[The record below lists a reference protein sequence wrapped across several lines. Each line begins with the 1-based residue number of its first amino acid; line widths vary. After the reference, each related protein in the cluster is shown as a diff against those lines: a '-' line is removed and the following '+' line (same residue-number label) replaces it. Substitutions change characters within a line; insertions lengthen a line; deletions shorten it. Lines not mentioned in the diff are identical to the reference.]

1 MNLIKDYGVESFIFD
16 YNNQPTS
23 FKGMAGIAE
32 YRYPSPIALTCKV
45 KNYPIYKSVQRDNF
59 TLYDLYYFHYMTAGK
74 FLVNSEVYARIIE
87 ILENYPN
94 FGKSK
99 IIGWGNRVSNAD
111 FFLRV
116 ENLKLFKDR
125 IEYIK
130 PPKKLGSNAF
140 TELKAGG
147 IKLSELYKPYIDFI
161 RGLDNFKYTLNTVNF
176 LRDKITPI
184 WYETGVTLKFNIH
197 SKIRQIYRA
206 PDEARWSQINGDKH
220 AFAVLFG
227 LYLSDYVQWFE
238 SGSYI
243 QFNDCDVYVDH
254 HTIFETTVI
263 SEYYKTHPQYPN
275 MVPYGIHPNEYFKDR
290 IAEIAKEQYE
300 KYHMVKYPKWFKG
313 IIDLSL
319 EPHRQLVNG
328 VQLVE
333 EGRRMHHCVGGVNY
347 LDKLTAGEMLF
358 FHLDVPDLRHGA
370 TLSMR
375 RTDDK
380 PGNRILNGEGWK
392 VDQYYGFDDESL
404 RKHID
409 AQATLSIFLDRFFPL
424 KPVEVEKLKEKAI
437 VVRRPLAIDLVGA
450 PASWDGTI
458 DSMSQLE
465 MTAVGALQYQN
476 RQGPPVDRNAF
487 SVTIDKL
494 PNPIMDN
501 ISKWMELANNRAV
514 RDYSL
519 NSIVDNL
526 PEDRIFGDGVG
537 LIPPGICGVGSSFG
551 SSMALTKYLHEIA
564 ERREKVFNAV
574 EKQEVVHLTVNSMK
588 NDDCVIHKVMP
599 DVVGVKGSFH
609 YTPPFG
615 VMGYEFTDME
625 MSSWALDQLGDR
637 QIVKIYGTR
646 KCLKF
651 ANNRQMDN
659 NIMLIA
665 DERPIFLNPNGPSPI
680 FGKGDKLIQV
690 GLRDNQQDLKH
701 LHFDVSVIVD
711 NQHQAFNDIFRVKVG
726 DIIQLILPFEAR
738 LKFTP
743 IYSSTMNLLS
753 HCVNM
758 VNGGLSVES

>member
-16 YNNQPTS
+16 CNNPPSS
-23 FKGMAGIAE
+23 FKGIVGIAE
-32 YRYPSPIALTCKV
+32 YRYPSPIGLTCKV
-45 KNYPIYKSVQRDNF
+45 KRYPVYKSVQRDNF
-59 TLYDLYYFHYMTAGK
+59 TLHDLYYFHYMTAGK
-74 FLVNSEVYARIIE
+74 FLPNFEAYAHIIE

-99 IIGWGNRVSNAD
+99 IIGWGNQVSNAD
-111 FFLRV
+111 FFLKV

-125 IEYIK
+125 IEYIQ
-130 PPKKLGSNAF
+130 PPKNGSDAF
-140 TELKAGG
+140 KELKAGG
-147 IKLSELYKPYIDFI
+147 IKLSEIYKPYLDFI
-161 RGLDNFKYTLNTVNF
+161 RGLDNFKYTLNAVNF
-176 LRDKITPI
+176 LRDKIIPV
-184 WYETGVTLKFNIH
+184 WDSTGIFLKFNIH

-206 PDEARWSQINGDKH
+206 PYEVRWSQINSDNH

-243 QFNDCDVYVDH
+243 QFNDCEVYVDH
-254 HTIFETTVI
+254 HTIFEATVI

-313 IIDLSL
+313 VIDLSL

-404 RKHID
+404 RNHID

-424 KPVEVEKLKEKAI
+424 KPVEVEKRKEKAI
-437 VVRRPLAIDLVGA
+437 VARRSLDISLVNA

-501 ISKWMELANNRAV
+501 ISKWMELANNRAA

-519 NSIVDNL
+519 NSVVDNL
-526 PEDRIFGDGVG
+526 PEDRIFGDNVG
-537 LIPPGICGVGSSFG
+537 MIPPGICGLGSSFG
-551 SSMALTKYLHEIA
+551 SSVALTKYLHEIA

-574 EKQEVVHLTVNSMK
+574 EKQEVVHLTVNSK
-588 NDDCVIHKVMP
+588 KINDCVIHKVMP

-637 QIVKIYGTR
+637 QIFKIYGTR

-701 LHFDVSVIVD
+701 IHFDVSIIAD

-726 DIIQLILPFEAR
+726 DVIQLILPFEAR

-743 IYSSTMNLLS
+743 IYSSSMNLLS

-758 VNGGLSVES
+758 VNGGLPVES

>member
-16 YNNQPTS
+16 CNNPPAS
-23 FKGMAGIAE
+23 FKGVAGIAE
-32 YRYPSPIALTCKV
+32 YRYPSPIGLTCKIG
-45 KNYPIYKSVQRDNF
+45 NYPAYKSVQRDNF
-59 TLYDLYYFHYMTAGK
+59 TLHDLYYFHYMTAGK
-74 FLVNSEVYARIIE
+74 FLPKQEAYPLIVE

-94 FGKSK
+94 FGKGK
-99 IIGWGNRVSNAD
+99 IIGWGNRTSNAD
-111 FFLRV
+111 FFLKFD
-116 ENLKLFKDR
+116 NLKLFKDR

-130 PPKKLGSNAF
+130 APKINSDAF

-147 IKLSELYKPYIDFI
+147 IKLSEIYKPYIEFI
-161 RGLDNFKYTLNTVNF
+161 DGLDNFKYSLNTVNF
-176 LRDKITPI
+176 LRDKIIPI
-184 WYETGVTLKFNIH
+184 WFENGLFLKFNIP
-197 SKIRQIYRA
+197 SKIRQVYRA
-206 PDEARWSQINGDKH
+206 PQEARWNQINTDKH

-243 QFNDCDVYVDH
+243 QFDDCDVYVDH
-254 HTIFETTVI
+254 HTIFETTNV

-275 MVPYGIHPNEYFKDR
+275 MIPYGIHPNEYFKDR

-313 IIDLSL
+313 VIDLSL
-319 EPHRQLVNG
+319 EPHRQLING

-333 EGRRMHHCVGGVNY
+333 EGRKMHHCVGGVNY
-347 LDKLTAGEMLF
+347 LDSLTAGEMLF

-370 TLSMR
+370 TLSLK

-404 RKHID
+404 RNHVD
-409 AQATLSIFLDRFFPL
+409 AQATLSTFLDRFFPL

-450 PASWDGTI
+450 PAGWDGVI

-476 RQGPPVDRNAF
+476 RQGPPVEHNAF
-487 SVTIDKL
+487 RVSIDRL

-514 RDYSL
+514 KDYSL
-519 NSIVDNL
+519 NSVVDNL
-526 PEDRIFGDGVG
+526 PEDRIFGDTGG
-537 LIPPGICGVGSSFG
+537 MIPLGICGQGSSFG

-564 ERREKVFNAV
+564 ARRDKLFNAV
-574 EKQEVVHLTVNSMK
+574 EKQEVVQLTVDLVK
-588 NDDCVIHKVMP
+588 HDGDVIHKVMP

-615 VMGYEFTDME
+615 MMGYEFTDME
-625 MSSWALDQLGDR
+625 MSSWVLDQLSDR
-637 QIVKIYGTR
+637 QVFKIYGTR
-646 KCLKF
+646 NSLKF
-651 ANNRQMDN
+651 ATNRQMDN
-659 NIMLIA
+659 NIKLIA
-665 DERPIFLNPNGPSPI
+665 DERPIFLNPNSPSPL
-680 FGKGDKLIQV
+680 FGKGDKLIQF

-701 LHFDVSVIVD
+701 LHFDVSIIAD
-711 NQHQAFNDIFRVKVG
+711 NQHQAFNELFRVKVG
-726 DIIQLILPFEAR
+726 DFIQLNLPFEAR

-743 IYSSTMNLLS
+743 IYSSTMKLLS

-758 VNGGLSVES
+758 VNGGMPVGA